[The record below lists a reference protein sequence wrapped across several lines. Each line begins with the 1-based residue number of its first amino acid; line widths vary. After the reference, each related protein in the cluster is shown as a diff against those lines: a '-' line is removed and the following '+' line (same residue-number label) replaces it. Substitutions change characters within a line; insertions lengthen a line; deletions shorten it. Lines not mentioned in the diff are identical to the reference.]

1 MRDLLHLCFV
11 TVSMPSVIKKSRY
24 KPWNIDM
31 MKTRQDSQMPD
42 WHGVS
47 MAVAACRQKTE
58 IQT

>member
-1 MRDLLHLCFV
+1 
-11 TVSMPSVIKKSRY
+11 MPRVLKKSRY
-24 KPWNIDM
+24 KPLNIDM

-42 WHGVS
+42 WHRVS